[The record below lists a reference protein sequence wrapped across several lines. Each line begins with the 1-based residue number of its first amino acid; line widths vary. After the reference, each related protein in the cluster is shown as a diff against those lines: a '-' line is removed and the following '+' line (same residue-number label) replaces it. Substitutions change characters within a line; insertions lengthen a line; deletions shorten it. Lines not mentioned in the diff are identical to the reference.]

1 MSKYVIPNDIKT
13 ELKMYKEIYMFDFW
27 MTLGTLGASWGLARF
42 IEPGFKLPF
51 YLFMVVVI
59 ITLLCRPRSNPKK
72 RMYQAMSFALNR
84 SRQTYQSV
92 DEPRKR
98 EES

>member
-13 ELKMYKEIYMFDFW
+13 EMKMYKEIYMFDFLIS
-27 MTLGTLGASWGLARF
+27 LGMVGVTWILARF
-42 IEPGFKLPF
+42 IEPSFKIPF
-51 YLFMVVVI
+51 YLFMVVVV
-59 ITLLCRPRSNPKK
+59 ITLLSRPRSNPKK
-72 RMYQAMSFALNR
+72 RMYQAMFLSLNR

-92 DEPRKR
+92 DEPRNR

>member
-27 MTLGTLGASWGLARF
+27 ISLGAIGLAWVLARF

-51 YLFMVVVI
+51 YLFTVVVVV
-59 ITLLCRPRSNPKK
+59 TLLSRPRSNPKK
-72 RMYQAMSFALNR
+72 RMYQAMSLALNR
-84 SRQTYQSV
+84 TKQTYQSV
-92 DEPRKR
+92 DEPKR

>member
-13 ELKMYKEIYMFDFW
+13 EMKMYKEIYMFDFLISLAMVGVTW
-27 MTLGTLGASWGLARF
+27 VLARF
-42 IEPGFKLPF
+42 IEPSLKIPF
-51 YLFMVVVI
+51 YLFMVVVV
-59 ITLLCRPRSNPKK
+59 ITLLSRPRTNPKK
-72 RMYQAMSFALNR
+72 RMYQAMSLALNR
-84 SRQTYQSV
+84 TRQTYQSV